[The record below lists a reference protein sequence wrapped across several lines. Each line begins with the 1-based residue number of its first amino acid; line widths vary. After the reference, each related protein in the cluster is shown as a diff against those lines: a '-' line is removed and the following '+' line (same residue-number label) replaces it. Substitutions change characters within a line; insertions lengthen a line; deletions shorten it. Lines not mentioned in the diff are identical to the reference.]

1 MKETVLYFVRHGQS
15 IGNLNHRLL
24 GFMDLDLSELGYR
37 QAEISADA
45 LAEVKIDKFYS
56 SDLKRAYHTALS
68 HAKRRGAFV
77 LTDERFREMYLGE
90 MEYADIAHLRSI
102 NDPEFLTFLND
113 FGNFSP
119 RGGESA
125 AALAE
130 RIYDVTLDVAKRN
143 EGKTVLIGCH
153 GAAIRVLF
161 GKLLG
166 YTAEEVSTKLNF
178 PLNASIS
185 IVKYSDGVL
194 IPVEFSRDE
203 HIVDT
208 LPYPSEHRIF
218 SRD

>member
-1 MKETVLYFVRHGQS
+1 MKDTVLIFVRHGQS

-24 GFMDLDLSELGYR
+24 GFKDLDLSELGYR

-45 LAEVKIDKFYS
+45 IAHVKIDKFYS
-56 SDLKRAYHTALS
+56 SDLMRAYHTALA
-68 HAKRRGAFV
+68 HAKRRGCDV
-77 LTDERFREMYLGE
+77 VRDERFREMFLGE
-90 MEYADIAHLRSI
+90 MEYADIAYLRSI

-113 FGNFSP
+113 FGNFHP
-119 RGGESA
+119 KGGESA

-130 RIYDVTLDVAKRN
+130 RIYDVTLEVARAN
-143 EGKTVLIGCH
+143 IGKTVLIGCH

-166 YTAEEVSTKLNF
+166 YSPEEVSTKLNF

-185 IVKYSDGVL
+185 IVKYSDGRL

-218 SRD
+218 C

>member
-1 MKETVLYFVRHGQS
+1 MKDTVLIFVRHGQS

-45 LAEVKIDKFYS
+45 LADVEIDAFYS
-56 SDLKRAYHTALS
+56 SDLKRAYHTALA
-68 HAKRRGAFV
+68 HAKRRGKDV
-77 LTDERFREMYLGE
+77 TQDDRLREMFLGE
-90 MEYADIAHLRSI
+90 MEYADIAYLRSV
-102 NDPEFLTFLND
+102 NDPQFLTFLNR
-113 FGNFSP
+113 FGYFHPN
-119 RGGESA
+119 GGESA
-125 AALAE
+125 VELAE
-130 RIYDVTLDVAKRN
+130 RIYSATLDIAKKN

-166 YTAEEVSTKLNF
+166 YTKDEVSEKLNF

-185 IVKYSDGVL
+185 IVKYKDSSL
-194 IPVEFSRDE
+194 IPVEFSRDA

-218 SRD
+218 RQD